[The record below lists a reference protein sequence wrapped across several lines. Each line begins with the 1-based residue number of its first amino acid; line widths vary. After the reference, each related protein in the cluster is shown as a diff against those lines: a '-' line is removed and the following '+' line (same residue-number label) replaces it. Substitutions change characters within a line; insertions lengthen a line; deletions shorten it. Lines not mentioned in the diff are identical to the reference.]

1 MRSETPVLR
10 VGISHLWRG
19 AFADLT
25 LRVWLI
31 VAAIILVRALSAVIN
46 DVVLAYEAGEL
57 LGWVT
62 KLLLVFVLSS
72 FLVVPMVLGVI
83 ATSNLGPQSGWKR
96 YVALTLAVLVSTL
109 VGIVLRRIPR
119 SILIS
124 PPPPPWTEWW
134 NWIQL
139 WVQYSVLGGLLTIV
153 AEFFRHEMRS
163 VAAMMQA
170 DVDRV
175 ALDREMAS
183 ARLQVLQAQIE
194 PHFLFNTLANVRRLC
209 QTDATAGRAMLDNL
223 MEYLAIALPRMRD
236 TESTL
241 AREAVLIE
249 AYLNVQKIRMGRRL
263 AFSIDIPD
271 ALRDRFVPPMMLLTL
286 VENAIKHGLGP
297 LPEGGWVRITA
308 SERDGGLVLQVSDTG
323 RGFQQ
328 ASGGGTGLANI
339 RARLAAAFGSDADL
353 ALNENTERGIC
364 ATLSLPPSSDERV
377 IA

>member
-1 MRSETPVLR
+1 MRLETPLLR
-10 VGISHLWRG
+10 AASWRFWRG
-19 AFADLT
+19 ALTGLT

-31 VAAIILVRALSAVIN
+31 VAAIILVRALIAVIN
-46 DVVLAYEAGEL
+46 DVVVAYEAGEL

-62 KLLLVFVLSS
+62 NLLRIFILSS
-72 FLVVPMVLGVI
+72 FLVAPMVLGVI
-83 ATSNLGPQSGWKR
+83 ATGNLGPQSGWKR
-96 YVALTLAVLVSTL
+96 YVALTLAVIVSTL
-109 VGIVLRRIPR
+109 VGIALRRIPR
-119 SILIS
+119 SMMNL
-124 PPPPPWTEWW
+124 PPPPAWTEWW
-134 NWIQL
+134 SWGQL
-139 WVQYSVLGGLLTIV
+139 WVQFGVLGGLLTVV

-209 QTDATAGRAMLDNL
+209 QTDVTAGRSMLDNL

-271 ALRDRFVPPMMLLTL
+271 ALRDRTVPPMMLLTL

-297 LPEGGWVRITA
+297 LPEGGMVRITA
-308 SERDGGLVLQVSDTG
+308 SERDGGLVLEVSDTG

-339 RARLAAAFGSDADL
+339 RARLAAVFGAEAGL
-353 ALNENTERGIC
+353 ALNENTGRGIC
-364 ATLSLPPSSDERV
+364 ATLTLPSSDGRV
-377 IA
+377 PA